1 MTEAERLA
9 AVRDYIAAEM
19 LRPYEKGVT
28 DCGGT
33 IDRWVQKAAGVSPV
47 SAFGRQLR
55 NAEDAA
61 EWLAVP
67 QMFAV
72 LVNRAA
78 RAGGFK
84 KTAAPEP
91 GDVGLVINE
100 KGVMAPAIH
109 AGDCWFTRHET
120 GALAVP
126 LDKFW
131 KAWSVFNENKV
142 HSERA

>member
-1 MTEAERLA
+1 MTEAERLR
-9 AVRDYIAAEM
+9 AVREYIATEM
-19 LRPYEKGVT
+19 RRPYQKGVT

-33 IDRWVQKAAGVSPV
+33 IDRWVRLLSGVSPV

-72 LVNRAA
+72 LINRAA
-78 RAGGFK
+78 RAGGFR
-84 KTAAPEP
+84 KTTTPIA
-91 GDVGLVINE
+91 GDVGLIFSDR
-100 KGVMAPAIH
+100 GVMAPAIH
-109 AGDCWFTRHET
+109 AGDCWFTRHDT

-126 LDKFW
+126 LDRYW
-131 KAWSVFNENKV
+131 VAWSV
-142 HSERA
+142 

>member
-33 IDRWVQKAAGVSPV
+33 IDRWVQRMAGVSPV
-47 SAFGRQLR
+47 AAAARQLR

-84 KTAAPEP
+84 ATATPMP
-91 GDVGLVINE
+91 GDVGLVVNE
-100 KGVMAPAIH
+100 KGVMCPAIH
-109 AGDCWFTRHET
+109 AGDCWFSRHET

-126 LDKFW
+126 IHKFW
-131 KAWSVFNENKV
+131 KAWSVHENQV
-142 HSERA
+142 HSEHA

>member
-1 MTEAERLA
+1 MTEAERLH

-19 LRPYEKGVT
+19 QRPYEKGVT

-33 IDRWVQKAAGVSPV
+33 IDRWVRQIAGVSPV

-55 NAEDAA
+55 NAEDTA
-61 EWLAVP
+61 EWVAVP

-84 KTAAPEP
+84 KTKTPIA
-91 GDVGLVINE
+91 GDVGLIFTD

-109 AGDCWFTRHET
+109 AGDSWFTRHDT
-120 GALAVP
+120 GAIAVP
-126 LDKFW
+126 IDRFW
-131 KAWSVFNENKV
+131 KAWSV
-142 HSERA
+142 

>member
-9 AVRDYIAAEM
+9 AVLDYIAFEM
-19 LRPYEKGVT
+19 ERPYEKGVT

-33 IDRWVQKAAGVSPV
+33 VDRWVMRLAGVSPV
-47 SAFGRQLR
+47 TAFGRQLR

-67 QMFAV
+67 QMFVV

-84 KTAAPEP
+84 KTANPIP
-91 GDVGLVINE
+91 GDIGLIVNERGVI
-100 KGVMAPAIH
+100 APAIH
-109 AGDCWFTRHET
+109 AGDYWFTRHET

-126 LDKFW
+126 IDKYW
-131 KAWSVFNENKV
+131 KAWSV
-142 HSERA
+142 

>member
-1 MTEAERLA
+1 MTEAERLT
-9 AVRDYIAAEM
+9 AVRAYIAAEM

-33 IDRWVQKAAGVSPV
+33 IDRWVQKTTGVSPV

-55 NAEDAA
+55 NAQDAA

-84 KTAAPEP
+84 KTTNPKP
-91 GDVGLVINE
+91 GDVGLIINE

-109 AGDCWFTRHET
+109 AGDCWWTRHET

-131 KAWSVFNENKV
+131 KAWSV
-142 HSERA
+142 

>member
-1 MTEAERLA
+1 MTEAERLQ
-9 AVRDYIAAEM
+9 AVRDYIALEM
-19 LRPYEKGVT
+19 QRPYEKGIT

-33 IDRWVQKAAGVSPV
+33 IDRWVRRMAGVSPV

-78 RAGGFK
+78 RAGGFR
-84 KTAAPEP
+84 KTATPIA
-91 GDVGLVINE
+91 GDVGLIFSN
-100 KGVMAPAIH
+100 KGVMCPAIH
-109 AGDCWFTRHET
+109 AGDCWFSRHDT
-120 GALAVP
+120 GAIAVP
-126 LDKFW
+126 VDRFW
-131 KAWSVFNENKV
+131 KAWRVE
-142 HSERA
+142 

>member
-19 LRPYEKGVT
+19 CRPYEKGVT
-28 DCGGT
+28 DCGAT
-33 IDRWVQKAAGVSPV
+33 IDRWVTRLSGVSPV
-47 SAFGRQLR
+47 SAFGRRLR
-55 NAEDAA
+55 NAEDAS

-67 QMFAV
+67 QMFVV

-84 KTAAPEP
+84 KTVNPIP
-91 GDVGLVINE
+91 GDVGLIVNDNGI
-100 KGVMAPAIH
+100 VAPAIH
-109 AGDCWFTRHET
+109 AGDCWWTRHST

-131 KAWSVFNENKV
+131 KAWSVCEQPIY
-142 HSERA
+142 RTT

>member
-9 AVRDYIAAEM
+9 AVKEYIATEM
-19 LRPYEKGVT
+19 ARPYEKGIT

-33 IDRWVQKAAGVSPV
+33 IDRWVMRMAGVSPV

-67 QMFAV
+67 QMFVV
-72 LVNRAA
+72 LINRAA

-84 KTAAPEP
+84 KTAAPIA
-91 GDVGLVINE
+91 GDVGLIANE
-100 KGVMAPAIH
+100 KGVIAPAIH

-131 KAWSVFNENKV
+131 KAWRVE
-142 HSERA
+142 

>member
-9 AVRDYIAAEM
+9 AVRDYIAIEM
-19 LRPYEKGVT
+19 ERPYEKGVT

-33 IDRWVQKAAGVSPV
+33 IDRWVQKMAGVSPV
-47 SAFGRQLR
+47 SAFGKQLR

-61 EWLAVP
+61 EWLVVP
-67 QMFAV
+67 QMFVV

-84 KTAAPEP
+84 KTAHPIP
-91 GDVGLVINE
+91 GDVGLIINE

-109 AGDCWFTRHET
+109 AGDCWFSRHET

-126 LDKFW
+126 IDKFW
-131 KAWSVFNENKV
+131 KAWSV
-142 HSERA
+142 